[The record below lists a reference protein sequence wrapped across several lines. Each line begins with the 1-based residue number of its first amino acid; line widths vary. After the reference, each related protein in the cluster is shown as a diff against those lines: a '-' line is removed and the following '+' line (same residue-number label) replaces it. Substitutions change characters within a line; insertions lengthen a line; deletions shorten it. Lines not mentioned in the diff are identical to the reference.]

1 MFEENKN
8 RGIFVVA
15 VFEHE
20 KEQLMKEYLLK
31 PHKRLQILTNN
42 GGEIFLLQGENGLRG
57 ISPLISD
64 KYFVFIHFKYDTDTF
79 LRAFVKENYSNS
91 DRITNEDIYTFNE
104 KSDIQISFGFR
115 KSPLTSIHTILKSYG
130 LEQIAMEL
138 RNQRRKEA
146 LGKQVSPKNSI
157 NLSKKRVTSPGKNVS
172 SARKDECNLY
182 TKLIKDRIGCEIN
195 GINQSDLNCIAIQL
209 KLELYMSEFHWKNSN
224 TLLNR
229 QMLTFINIVEAR
241 LS

>member
-1 MFEENKN
+1 MSYVKKSESKQIGVRHRGYEKLGHCSFQGSYSLNGFLQGTKEYRQIEKIYQGMFEENKN

-91 DRITNEDIYTFNE
+91 DRITNEDIYTFIE

-130 LEQIAMEL
+130 LE
-138 RNQRRKEA
+138 
-146 LGKQVSPKNSI
+146 
-157 NLSKKRVTSPGKNVS
+157 
-172 SARKDECNLY
+172 
-182 TKLIKDRIGCEIN
+182 
-195 GINQSDLNCIAIQL
+195 
-209 KLELYMSEFHWKNSN
+209 
-224 TLLNR
+224 
-229 QMLTFINIVEAR
+229 
-241 LS
+241 